1 MICSL
6 VFIVSPFLIAH
17 LHLDAVAKMSAL
29 LAAIASTNEQQVT
42 APRPRLHRQQV
53 TPPAPPPPW
62 QKEALRASRPIPWTP
77 KRTPRPLNKG
87 LSNDHLMTP
96 LCLAVKLFVER
107 VNLEVTVNIIELIV
121 PLVDNFDVKAI
132 LASPPLAGVQQLA
145 TVSCLR
151 PCLEQEVQRGA
162 VGPPLSRILTQFE

>member
-1 MICSL
+1 M
-6 VFIVSPFLIAH
+6 
-17 LHLDAVAKMSAL
+17 
-29 LAAIASTNEQQVT
+29 T

-53 TPPAPPPPW
+53 TPPAAPSW
-62 QKEALRASRPIPWTP
+62 QKVALRASRPTPWTL

-121 PLVDNFDVKAI
+121 PLVDK
-132 LASPPLAGVQQLA
+132 L
-145 TVSCLR
+145 
-151 PCLEQEVQRGA
+151 
-162 VGPPLSRILTQFE
+162 